1 MYFFKKCFNRE
12 VSSSGGSAE
21 EFFMDVM
28 VQRHARRL
36 LCDHRL
42 AALGQLSAHLDF
54 PLVGW
59 LARERDRAARV
70 DHFVTALRHLHSDF
84 SWPYPHLLAATGL
97 FAGRKTSNTSGLFYL
112 I

>member
-1 MYFFKKCFNRE
+1 MIVFRE
-12 VSSSGGSAE
+12 ASGGSAE

-42 AALGQLSAHLDF
+42 GDLGRLSAHLDF

-59 LARERDRAARV
+59 LGRERDRAARI
-70 DHFVTALRHLHSDF
+70 DHFVTALKDLHAGF
-84 SWPYPHLLAATGL
+84 TWPYPHLINSASL
-97 FAGRKTSNTSGLFYL
+97 FAQRKTSATSGD
-112 I
+112 

>member
-1 MYFFKKCFNRE
+1 
-12 VSSSGGSAE
+12 
-21 EFFMDVM
+21 MDVM

-112 I
+112 SRDLI